1 MKNDRCVIISGGDYD
16 DAVEIKSEDYVIA
29 CDKGYEHACRM
40 GIKPDLVVGD
50 FDSYTGEVEAGIPV
64 ERYPVRKDDTDTMA
78 AVKLA
83 VEKGYNNICICC
95 AFGGR
100 MDHAFANYQ
109 SAVYAA
115 KKGCDVCIIGNDTK
129 AFFIHNG
136 EKVLECVKGWSLSVF
151 SMSDES
157 QGVSIEGTE
166 YDVSGVKLSS
176 DYPLGVS
183 NEWKEKTARI
193 SVESG
198 TLMIVESR
206 MGE

>member
-1 MKNDRCVIISGGDYD
+1 
-16 DAVEIKSEDYVIA
+16 
-29 CDKGYEHACRM
+29 
-40 GIKPDLVVGD
+40 
-50 FDSYTGEVEAGIPV
+50 
-64 ERYPVRKDDTDTMA
+64 
-78 AVKLA
+78 
-83 VEKGYNNICICC
+83 
-95 AFGGR
+95 

-109 SAVYAA
+109 SAVYAS

-129 AFFIHNG
+129 IFFIHNG
-136 EKVLECVKGWSLSVF
+136 ETELEDAKGWSLSVF

-166 YDVSGVKLSS
+166 YDVSGVSLSS